1 MTFLG
6 VANEK
11 LILPNPQAFRI
22 ISEAKFNPLRANH
35 TKWSNT
41 HNSSA
46 ICRRIV

>member
-22 ISEAKFNPLRANH
+22 ISEADELFECV
-35 TKWSNT
+35 
-41 HNSSA
+41 SSFCDIGA
-46 ICRRIV
+46 